1 MKKLTIFFCFFLSV
15 LSVSA
20 QLDAT
25 GNYAVY
31 QNFAG
36 VDYLFV
42 FNGILPETKIRYT
55 GSGDNVKWYKF
66 SDLTAPCSTFP
77 YIYPEDVTGYV
88 LDVDGQQTTVW
99 VIDYQ
104 NYLPVFHALTPDESA
119 DNQCNELTLLLDA
132 DVPELYYYTLTGI
145 RRKIDRNFTLSYQT
159 LEWDNEW
166 KTVEKTKTIILPITD
181 ITVPAPLCN
190 TQFSLKGDQ
199 FASEPSLG
207 IQPIEI
213 ISSMYAAVSLECH
226 IKYTTTERIEKNE
239 DERPTSDALSGSAPL
254 EIFFNAEVN
263 NAGTIFYKWDIYKD
277 NQLMV
282 SRSDKEHRYT
292 FSEAGTYNVKL
303 TVNNE
308 YCSASDSVSVSVS
321 ASDLQ
326 VPNVFTPN
334 GDGIND
340 EFRVAYKSLVSFD
353 ARVYNRWGRMV
364 YHWSNPQKGWDGTIG
379 GKKAPTGA
387 YYYVIKA
394 VGADGIK
401 YSKKGDINLLRGKEN

>member
-25 GNYAVY
+25 TGNYAVY
-31 QNFAG
+31 QNFTG

-42 FNGILPETKIRYT
+42 FNGILPETEIRYT
-55 GSGDNVKWYKF
+55 VSGDNVKWYM
-66 SDLTAPCSTFP
+66 
-77 YIYPEDVTGYV
+77 
-88 LDVDGQQTTVW
+88 
-99 VIDYQ
+99 
-104 NYLPVFHALTPDESA
+104 FHALTPDESA

-166 KTVEKTKTIILPITD
+166 KTVEKTKTITLPVTD

-239 DERPTSDALSGSAPL
+239 YERPT
-254 EIFFNAEVN
+254 
-263 NAGTIFYKWDIYKD
+263 
-277 NQLMV
+277 
-282 SRSDKEHRYT
+282 
-292 FSEAGTYNVKL
+292 
-303 TVNNE
+303 
-308 YCSASDSVSVSVS
+308 
-321 ASDLQ
+321 
-326 VPNVFTPN
+326 
-334 GDGIND
+334 
-340 EFRVAYKSLVSFD
+340 
-353 ARVYNRWGRMV
+353 
-364 YHWSNPQKGWDGTIG
+364 
-379 GKKAPTGA
+379 
-387 YYYVIKA
+387 
-394 VGADGIK
+394 
-401 YSKKGDINLLRGKEN
+401 